1 MDVQLFDKDSE
12 HYIEVKGIWK
22 VDNSTDVILLVDPD
36 MHIEEFPKKDW
47 ELSQV
52 FTEED

>member
-22 VDNSTDVILLVDPD
+22 VDNSSDAIILVDKD
-36 MHIEEFPKKDW
+36 HEIETFEKKDW
-47 ELSQV
+47 KLSQV
-52 FTEED
+52 FTEE